1 MNTVEAFTDAPRFK
15 WLVLALTSASALLAY
30 IHVFMYPP
38 LIPSFISELDIT
50 YAEASLLI
58 VSFGFAYAS
67 SGVVWGHII
76 NRYGARWILLIGLF
90 CISIPQF
97 IIGLLPPFYI
107 MIALRF
113 ILGLGVSNI
122 RVTGISYLHSWFS
135 SSEVSKAIGIFNASV
150 LVGMSIALATPPILQ
165 IYFGWLFPFMFFSL
179 ITFFFIMVF
188 AALTQ
193 KTPGSMQ
200 LMFEKNSEKESE
212 GPPES
217 NESIYRN
224 PSVIILGFMAFSLY
238 FAVYAALSWIPS
250 YVYEVGNLSE
260 LERSIVL
267 PFLTLIGIPAS
278 LTGGFIGDRTGK
290 RVLVTAVGLGIN
302 VSILILAGPPI
313 TNLAYLLGT
322 LMIIGWGS
330 NMSFGPCFTIPK
342 DIASP
347 RNVNKA
353 LGMVS
358 TLAFS
363 SAIVAPYLGGFL
375 RDLTGSYTPLF
386 VLTAVISVAGVIASL
401 ALKKVSKLG

>member
-1 MNTVEAFTDAPRFK
+1 MNPIEALTDTPRFK
-15 WLVLALTSASALLAY
+15 WVVLAVTSISALLAY

-38 LIPSFISELDIT
+38 LIPSFISELGIN

-76 NRYGARWILLIGLF
+76 NRYGVRWILLAGLF
-90 CISIPQF
+90 CISAPQF
-97 IIGLLPPFYI
+97 VISLFPPFYI

-135 SSEVSKAIGIFNASV
+135 SSEVSRAIGIFNASV
-150 LVGMSIALATPPILQ
+150 LIGMSVALATPPILQ
-165 IYFGWLFPFMFFSL
+165 IYFGWLFPFMLFAL
-179 ITFFFIMVF
+179 ITFLFMIVF
-188 AALTQ
+188 VALTQ
-193 KTPGSMQ
+193 KMPSPKQ
-200 LMFEKNSEKESE
+200 LKFEKNPERQLEES
-212 GPPES
+212 S
-217 NESIYRN
+217 RSDESIYLS
-224 PSVIILGFMAFSLY
+224 PAVWILGFMAFSLY

-260 LERSIVL
+260 FERSIVL
-267 PFLTLIGIPAS
+267 PFLTIIGIPAS

-342 DIASP
+342 DIASSG
-347 RNVNKA
+347 NVNKA
-353 LGMVS
+353 LGIVS

-401 ALKKVSKLG
+401 VLKKVSKLG